1 MHRLRRVRTG
11 MPRRGDQAG
20 HRAGIG
26 GVVETQSRVFSQMA
40 KYHDE
45 GHTSRRCER
54 VGWRAGQAQP
64 LQSGAARRG
73 GLGKNGR
80 ICERGRQMN
89 DDILA
94 ALKTVIDP
102 ELGINIVDLGLIY
115 RSARTANGI
124 DIALTMTTPACPLG
138 EMMTDEIKLVLRDRF
153 PDLPDVRVEIVW
165 DPPWSPELMSEESRR
180 QLGML

>member
-1 MHRLRRVRTG
+1 
-11 MPRRGDQAG
+11 
-20 HRAGIG
+20 
-26 GVVETQSRVFSQMA
+26 
-40 KYHDE
+40 
-45 GHTSRRCER
+45 
-54 VGWRAGQAQP
+54 
-64 LQSGAARRG
+64 
-73 GLGKNGR
+73 
-80 ICERGRQMN
+80 MN

-115 RSARTANGI
+115 HVACNAYGI
-124 DIALTMTTPACPLG
+124 DIALTMTTPSCPLG
-138 EMMTDEIKLVLRDRF
+138 EMMTEEIKLVLGDRF